1 MKATFL
7 RILVGTGVGI
17 VLLGLGVLEMLT
29 ERLPIDQSSA
39 AVMSPSNEPARWRAF
54 VDPRGHLLSLK
65 LGSAAGGG
73 RGGTTHSPEAQDR

>member
-1 MKATFL
+1 MKATFR

-39 AVMSPSNEPARWRAF
+39 ANPSNEPARWRAV

-65 LGSAAGGG
+65 LGSG

>member
-1 MKATFL
+1 MKATFR

-39 AVMSPSNEPARWRAF
+39 ASPSNEPARWRAV
-54 VDPRGHLLSLK
+54 VDARGHLLSLK
-65 LGSAAGGG
+65 LGSG